1 MSLKKL
7 DFNKKIIIFLICLQ
21 VVTIGL
27 VIKLVLD
34 NKEDKGLYPL
44 GRQYLEYAFIED
56 RYDVQILDEKG
67 NDITEKFIEE
77 NKKYY
82 KTGDWDTIMENFV
95 KESGS
100 MSTADKYIDDN
111 DEYVVDDQY
120 RIDYLA
126 AHIAAMKE
134 AVDYDGVDLLGY
146 TMWAPIDI
154 VSAST
159 GEYDKRYGFIYVN
172 YNNAHEGDFSRAK
185 KKSFYWYKHVIET
198 NGEEL

>member
-82 KTGDWDTIMENFV
+82 KTGDWDTIIENFV

-111 DEYVVDDQY
+111 
-120 RIDYLA
+120 
-126 AHIAAMKE
+126 
-134 AVDYDGVDLLGY
+134 
-146 TMWAPIDI
+146 
-154 VSAST
+154 
-159 GEYDKRYGFIYVN
+159 
-172 YNNAHEGDFSRAK
+172 
-185 KKSFYWYKHVIET
+185 
-198 NGEEL
+198 

>member
-111 DEYVVDDQY
+111 YK
-120 RIDYLA
+120 I
-126 AHIAAMKE
+126 
-134 AVDYDGVDLLGY
+134 
-146 TMWAPIDI
+146 
-154 VSAST
+154 S
-159 GEYDKRYGFIYVN
+159 F
-172 YNNAHEGDFSRAK
+172 
-185 KKSFYWYKHVIET
+185 SFYICVILSKYT
-198 NGEEL
+198 FITI

>member
-1 MSLKKL
+1 MFLL
-7 DFNKKIIIFLICLQ
+7 DYQCNFKKIIFNLGTGYETFTFEEIKTSDDKNI
-21 VVTIGL
+21 TINKVSDSTNIIINSIKYHKSNEIEINVNDTSKPIEL
-27 VIKLVLD
+27 KSIVIQEINDNSEIKLKSNGKFYIQSIKFED

-111 DEYVVDDQY
+111 
-120 RIDYLA
+120 
-126 AHIAAMKE
+126 
-134 AVDYDGVDLLGY
+134 
-146 TMWAPIDI
+146 
-154 VSAST
+154 
-159 GEYDKRYGFIYVN
+159 
-172 YNNAHEGDFSRAK
+172 
-185 KKSFYWYKHVIET
+185 
-198 NGEEL
+198 

>member
-44 GRQYLEYAFIED
+44 GIQYLEYAFIED

-111 DEYVVDDQY
+111 
-120 RIDYLA
+120 
-126 AHIAAMKE
+126 
-134 AVDYDGVDLLGY
+134 
-146 TMWAPIDI
+146 
-154 VSAST
+154 
-159 GEYDKRYGFIYVN
+159 
-172 YNNAHEGDFSRAK
+172 
-185 KKSFYWYKHVIET
+185 
-198 NGEEL
+198 

>member
-82 KTGDWDTIMENFV
+82 KTSDWDTIMENFV

-111 DEYVVDDQY
+111 W
-120 RIDYLA
+120 RIKIL
-126 AHIAAMKE
+126 ITNKC
-134 AVDYDGVDLLGY
+134 
-146 TMWAPIDI
+146 
-154 VSAST
+154 
-159 GEYDKRYGFIYVN
+159 R
-172 YNNAHEGDFSRAK
+172 
-185 KKSFYWYKHVIET
+185 KKSLNY
-198 NGEEL
+198 

>member
-100 MSTADKYIDDN
+100 MSTAHKYIDDN
-111 DEYVVDDQY
+111 K
-120 RIDYLA
+120 RIKIL
-126 AHIAAMKE
+126 ITNKC
-134 AVDYDGVDLLGY
+134 
-146 TMWAPIDI
+146 
-154 VSAST
+154 
-159 GEYDKRYGFIYVN
+159 R
-172 YNNAHEGDFSRAK
+172 
-185 KKSFYWYKHVIET
+185 KKSLNY
-198 NGEEL
+198 